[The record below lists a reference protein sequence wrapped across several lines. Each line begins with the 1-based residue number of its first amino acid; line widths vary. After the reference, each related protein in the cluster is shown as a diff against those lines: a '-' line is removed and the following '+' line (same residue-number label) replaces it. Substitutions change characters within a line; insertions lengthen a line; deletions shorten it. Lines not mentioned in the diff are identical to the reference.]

1 MILLDIR
8 LPSSQLDFFLFLLL
22 FHPLQP
28 LLHRYHHYHLNIIKM
43 TAMTAEETLPMHPAP
58 GDPTQKVPRL
68 EGAANFALW
77 QSCLK
82 SALDN
87 QDETLWAILQGTSK
101 PSDLSV
107 KSVPKR
113 AEILQSL
120 EKNRAKHLGPPTDEE
135 VKLYIDE
142 NYVKPNGEVK
152 NWLAKD
158 KKVHEFLMSTLE
170 GHVKDRVAN
179 TKHAFEAY
187 NILKNLY
194 RSIAPNIVGKWTNWI
209 NDTFDEG
216 LTAEGFVTGWNKSL
230 KEVLDTCGQDAVS
243 PRAQICQ
250 FIVAATFEQE
260 RVRAWARHLRVDLNA
275 PDALD
280 RVQADFMMD
289 QGSRVDPDY
298 FGTY

>member
-1 MILLDIR
+1 
-8 LPSSQLDFFLFLLL
+8 
-22 FHPLQP
+22 
-28 LLHRYHHYHLNIIKM
+28 
-43 TAMTAEETLPMHPAP
+43 MTAEETLPMRPVQ
-58 GDPTQKVPRL
+58 GDPTQEVPRL

-87 QDETLWAILQGTSK
+87 KDETLWSILQGTGK
-101 PSDLSV
+101 PLDLSV

-113 AEILQSL
+113 TEILQIL
-120 EKNRAKHLGPPTDEE
+120 EKNRGKNLGPPTDEE
-135 VKLYIDE
+135 VISYIE
-142 NYVKPNGEVK
+142 VNYLKPNAEVK
-152 NWLAKD
+152 VWLAQD
-158 KKVHEFLMSTLE
+158 KKVHELLNNTLE
-170 GHVKDRVAN
+170 GRVKDRVAN

-194 RSIAPNIVGKWTNWI
+194 RAIAPNILGKWTNWT
-209 NDTFDEG
+209 NDVFEEG

-230 KEVLDTCGQDAVS
+230 KELLDTCGQDAVS

-250 FIVAATFEQE
+250 FIIAVTFVQE
-260 RVRAWARHLRVDLNA
+260 RMRAWVRHLRVDLDT

-298 FGTY
+298 FDTY